1 MKNKMFGIIG
11 VVILLIV
18 QGCSA
23 TYTTPAAGVNISELT
38 DVDIAELMAIEPASK
53 FPARIA
59 VARIQAPGYK
69 SRTNSGYGNGQYSVV
84 TTRDIEDESDFEVL
98 SNSPMVAGVAPLNR
112 LLLPT
117 KLNSIKDLRLSAA
130 RLKTDM
136 LLIYSVETTFHI
148 EGTSLGPL
156 SLITLGFIPNEQ
168 VWVTSTTS
176 GILVDVRTGF
186 IYGVAES
193 TAREEQHTTVWNSK
207 QTIDE
212 ARLISEKTSF
222 KGFINEY
229 KTMWSNTL
237 QQYNKSEG

>member
-1 MKNKMFGIIG
+1 MKNKMLGMIS
-11 VVILLIV
+11 VVILLVI

-84 TTRDIEDESDFEVL
+84 TTRDIEEDSDFEVL
-98 SNSPMVAGVAPLNR
+98 SNSPMVAGVAPLSR

-130 RLKTDM
+130 RLKTDI

-176 GILVDVRTGF
+176 GVLVDVRTGF

-193 TAREEQHTTVWNSK
+193 TAKEEQHTTMWNSK

-212 ARLISEKTSF
+212 ARLVAEKASF